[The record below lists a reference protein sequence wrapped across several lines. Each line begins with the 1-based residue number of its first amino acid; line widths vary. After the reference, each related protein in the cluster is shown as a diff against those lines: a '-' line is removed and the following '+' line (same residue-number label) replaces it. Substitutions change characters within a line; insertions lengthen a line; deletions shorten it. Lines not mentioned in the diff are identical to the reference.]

1 MDIKKVGVI
10 GCGTMGGGI
19 VQTCAQSGYEVRVL
33 EVTEPL
39 LAKGLASIDR
49 ILANNVKKGKIT
61 IQGKQDIQNRI
72 NGTLDINSFSD
83 CDIVIEAATEKLD
96 VKKRIFAAL
105 DKICPPNTILA
116 TNTSCLSIIDMAI
129 VTGRPDKVLGLHF
142 MNPVPVMALLEIIRT
157 ILTGEETLNVGRA
170 FGLSLGKTIVETK
183 DEPGFIA
190 NRLLMPFILNSIRM
204 LENGFASRD
213 DIDKS
218 IKLGL
223 NHPLGP
229 LALAD
234 IIGLDTVYFI
244 VSALYDELKD
254 PQYASP
260 TMLKKMVAANWLGRK
275 SGKGFYEYEKVV

>member
-275 SGKGFYEYEKVV
+275 SGKGFYEYEKMV